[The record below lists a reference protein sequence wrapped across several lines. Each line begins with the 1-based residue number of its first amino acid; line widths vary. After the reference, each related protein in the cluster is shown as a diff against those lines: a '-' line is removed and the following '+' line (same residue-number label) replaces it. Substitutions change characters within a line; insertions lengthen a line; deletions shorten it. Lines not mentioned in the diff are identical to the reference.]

1 MENNRNK
8 NTIDNLRKE
17 NRMLRHNNEL
27 MIKRDVA
34 ILRAISDMRNYA
46 KEQQYSSV
54 INLQNKMR
62 KTLAELDEQL
72 ESLN

>member
-1 MENNRNK
+1 MFGKSRE
-8 NTIDNLRKE
+8 TIDNLRKE
-17 NRMLRHNNEL
+17 NRILRHNNEL
-27 MIKRDVA
+27 LIKRDVA

-54 INLQNKMR
+54 VNMQNKMR

>member
-1 MENNRNK
+1 MFKKSRE
-8 NTIDNLRKE
+8 TIDNLRKE
-17 NRMLRHNNEL
+17 NRILRHNNEL
-27 MIKRDVA
+27 LVKRDVA

-62 KTLAELDEQL
+62 KTLADLDTRL

>member
-1 MENNRNK
+1 MFGKSKE
-8 NTIDNLRKE
+8 TINNLRKE
-17 NRMLRHNNEL
+17 NRILRHNNEL
-27 MIKRDVA
+27 LIKRDVA
-34 ILRAISDMRNYA
+34 ILRAISEMRNYA

-62 KTLAELDEQL
+62 KTLADLDTRL